1 MKRRCEPP
9 LIKYLKSLTK
19 FNAMKID
26 VAKGIRQAIL
36 MFLPLMIGYLVGY
49 FSIGLLISTGT
60 LAHIYVFGGTAKSK
74 LRTVFFT
81 SIVFAISMMLGTLTV
96 NQPIIF
102 GILLLIVAVV
112 PYYVFS
118 SLNIPGPSS
127 TFFIV
132 AFSLPINLP
141 VAPDEALTRGIAVFI
156 GGLLATFVVIVV
168 ILLSKESA
176 EVKSI
181 KNDYN
186 IIKQLVYNFDDP
198 KAFSKASRFAVT
210 AFRNTDNQLITASS
224 AKSQKSPQFQRLILL
239 HNIAQGIHSEL
250 LELNEKNVRPLP
262 QDIKLMVDYVINL
275 VFTQGKTNK
284 TWTQQVDID
293 EAYQKLVDNIFKVDA
308 IMNANDAQLEHE
320 VDIRVPIYGHRL
332 VTNLTIDSFV
342 LRNTIRYIV
351 IMAIAIFIALMFDF
365 DKAYWIPLSTHTV
378 LLGSTTLHS
387 FERAGSRGIGTIIG
401 VLVLSL
407 ILLSTPPVPI
417 AIILLA
423 VAAGVTEMF
432 VGANYSFAVIFI
444 TIQVILLNGLAS
456 NHLSILIALP
466 RIIDVI
472 VGIIIAVIL
481 LLVIGRK
488 TASSMLPGSLA
499 TVARNEAVLFHYLFS
514 SNKYSSRE
522 RDKTEMLHLSVQ
534 LNNMKQIYNSAN
546 GEVFSNKMV
555 IQYYYPSIYAL
566 EEISFMLTRA
576 LSNEK
581 RYHIDDE
588 TMGEYLL
595 VFENIA
601 KHFEIGSNIN
611 VQEITTLPQYTHIRT
626 SLMSIQHNCQNARQA
641 IKLSYE

>member
-1 MKRRCEPP
+1 RCVPP

-26 VAKGIRQAIL
+26 VAKGIRQGIL

-74 LRTVFFT
+74 LRTVFLT
-81 SIVFAISMMLGTLTV
+81 SIVFAIAMMLGTLTV
-96 NQPIIF
+96 NQPVIF

-141 VAPDEALTRGIAVFI
+141 VAPEEAVTRGIAVFI
-156 GGLLATFVVIVV
+156 GGLLATLVVIIV

-198 KAFSKASRFAVT
+198 KAFAKVSQFAVT

-224 AKSQKSPQFQRLILL
+224 AKSQKSPEFQRLILL
-239 HNIAQGIHSEL
+239 HNIAQRIHSEL
-250 LELNEKNVRPLP
+250 LELNEENARPLP
-262 QDIKLMVDYVINL
+262 KEIRAMADYVINL
-275 VFTQGKTNK
+275 VFTHGQTNK
-284 TWTQQVDID
+284 TWTQQVDI
-293 EAYQKLVDNIFKVDA
+293 EETYEKLVDNIFKVDA
-308 IMNANDAQLEHE
+308 IMNADEKRLEHE

-332 VTNLTIDSFV
+332 VNNLTIDSFV
-342 LRNTIRYIV
+342 FRNTLRYSV

-401 VLVLSL
+401 VLALSL
-407 ILLSTPPVPI
+407 ILLSMPPVPV

-423 VAAGVTEMF
+423 VAAGITEIF

-472 VGIIIAVIL
+472 VGILIAVVC

-488 TASSMLPGSLA
+488 TASSMLPGTLA
-499 TVARNEAVLFHYLFS
+499 KVARNEAVLFHYLFS

-522 RDKTEMLHLSVQ
+522 RDKKEMLHLSVQ
-534 LNNMKQIYNSAN
+534 LNNMKQIYSSAN

-576 LSNEK
+576 LSNEQ

-588 TMGEYLL
+588 TMGQYLL

-611 VQEITTLPQYTHIRT
+611 VEALTTLPQYMYIRT
-626 SLMSIQHNCQNARQA
+626 SLMSIQSNCKNARQEV
-641 IKLSYE
+641 KLSYA

>member
-1 MKRRCEPP
+1 
-9 LIKYLKSLTK
+9 
-19 FNAMKID
+19 MKID
-26 VAKGIRQAIL
+26 VAKGIRQGIL

-74 LRTVFFT
+74 LRTVFLT
-81 SIVFAISMMLGTLTV
+81 SIVFAIAMMLGTLTV
-96 NQPIIF
+96 NQPVIF

-141 VAPDEALTRGIAVFI
+141 VAPEEAVTRGIAVFI
-156 GGLLATFVVIVV
+156 GGLLATLVVIIV

-198 KAFSKASRFAVT
+198 KAFAKVSQFAVT

-224 AKSQKSPQFQRLILL
+224 AKSQKSPEFQRLILL

-250 LELNEKNVRPLP
+250 LELNEENARPLP
-262 QDIKLMVDYVINL
+262 KEIRAMADYVINL
-275 VFTQGKTNK
+275 VFTHGQTNK
-284 TWTQQVDID
+284 TWTQQVDI
-293 EAYQKLVDNIFKVDA
+293 EETYEKLVDNIFKVDA
-308 IMNANDAQLEHE
+308 IMNADEKRLEHE

-332 VTNLTIDSFV
+332 VNNLTIDSFV
-342 LRNTIRYIV
+342 FRNTLRYSV

-401 VLVLSL
+401 VLALSL
-407 ILLSTPPVPI
+407 ILLSMPPVPV

-423 VAAGVTEMF
+423 VAAGITEIF

-472 VGIIIAVIL
+472 VGILIAVVC

-488 TASSMLPGSLA
+488 TASSMLPGTLA
-499 TVARNEAVLFHYLFS
+499 KVARNEAVLFHYLFS

-522 RDKTEMLHLSVQ
+522 RDKKEMLHLSVQ
-534 LNNMKQIYNSAN
+534 LNNMKQIYSSAN

-576 LSNEK
+576 LSNEQ

-588 TMGEYLL
+588 TMGQYLL

-611 VQEITTLPQYTHIRT
+611 VEELTTLPQYMYIRT
-626 SLMSIQHNCQNARQA
+626 SLMSIQSNCKNARQEV
-641 IKLSYE
+641 KLSYA